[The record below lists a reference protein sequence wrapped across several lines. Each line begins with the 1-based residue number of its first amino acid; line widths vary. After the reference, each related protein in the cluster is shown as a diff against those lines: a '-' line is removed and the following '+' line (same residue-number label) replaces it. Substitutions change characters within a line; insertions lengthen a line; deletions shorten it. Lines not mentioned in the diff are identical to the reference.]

1 MYNVLEANVERGS
14 SVHPSDRILLVGYL
28 LSHDRKLPIN
38 KFSLAAP
45 QMACRHQERVRTS
58 IRHAPT
64 HKCIGYQTC
73 DSQSRANDL
82 RTVLCTRRRIYS
94 VRPSRRL
101 ILYLPSLVVFLKAT
115 FCYDVNSPLADRA
128 KSAPSPVGHAILEED
143 ACYKDRGLWNCN
155 VECRLVGLAGSKRG
169 QSSAS
174 GALGPPR

>member
-1 MYNVLEANVERGS
+1 MHRHISALAIKRVIVKVERMAFGQF
-14 SVHPSDRILLVGYL
+14 SVRGGGYILLGVR
-28 LSHDRKLPIN
+28 DPP
-38 KFSLAAP
+38 SL
-45 QMACRHQERVRTS
+45 
-58 IRHAPT
+58 
-64 HKCIGYQTC
+64 
-73 DSQSRANDL
+73 
-82 RTVLCTRRRIYS
+82 
-94 VRPSRRL
+94 PSRRL

-155 VECRLVGLAGSKRG
+155 VECRLVGLAGAKRG

>member
-1 MYNVLEANVERGS
+1 MHRHISALAIKRVIVKVERMTFGHF
-14 SVHPSDRILLVGYL
+14 SVRGGGYILLGVR
-28 LSHDRKLPIN
+28 DPP
-38 KFSLAAP
+38 SL
-45 QMACRHQERVRTS
+45 
-58 IRHAPT
+58 
-64 HKCIGYQTC
+64 
-73 DSQSRANDL
+73 
-82 RTVLCTRRRIYS
+82 
-94 VRPSRRL
+94 PSRRL

-155 VECRLVGLAGSKRG
+155 VECRLVGLAGAKRG